1 MCICVYLCVCIYICT
16 TSLSIHLA
24 MYILG
29 CFHILAIVNNA
40 AMNIE
45 EGVYLFKL
53 EFSPDTCPGVGLIWI
68 CPDHIVTLILV
79 FFLRN
84 LHTVFHSGYAN
95 WHSYLQCRRVP
106 SSPCPQEG
114 AIFETFWL
122 LPLGGNS
129 SKGAKPKLDPFCQ
142 CMEGGQRQRG
152 AACRIESLDF
162 QRASEG
168 LSIHKW

>member
-1 MCICVYLCVCIYICT
+1 
-16 TSLSIHLA
+16 

-95 WHSYLQCRRVP
+95 
-106 SSPCPQEG
+106 
-114 AIFETFWL
+114 
-122 LPLGGNS
+122 
-129 SKGAKPKLDPFCQ
+129 
-142 CMEGGQRQRG
+142 
-152 AACRIESLDF
+152 
-162 QRASEG
+162 
-168 LSIHKW
+168 